1 MSEVQGNGRRVLV
14 VDDDP
19 DTALMFAELLKQL
32 GHAVDYVTSA
42 QAVVDVAK
50 RLRPWLVFLDIGM
63 PEVNGWELARLLRRE
78 LGNEAVRII
87 AVSGWGDPEHHQRS
101 REAGFDAHV
110 QKPVDM
116 DLLQSILAQ
125 VR

>member
-32 GHAVDYVTSA
+32 GHAVDYVTSS

-78 LGNEAVRII
+78 LGHEAVRII

-116 DLLQSILAQ
+116 HLLQSILAQ

>member
-32 GHAVDYVTSA
+32 GHAVDYVTSS
-42 QAVVDVAK
+42 QAVVDVSK

-78 LGNEAVRII
+78 LGHEAVRII

>member
-32 GHAVDYVTSA
+32 GHAVDYVTSS

-63 PEVNGWELARLLRRE
+63 PNMDGYEVAGRLRDQPD
-78 LGNEAVRII
+78 GNDILLVAVT
-87 AVSGWGDPEHHQRS
+87 GWGQPDDRLRS
-101 REAGFDAHV
+101 RTAGFDHHMV
-110 QKPVDM
+110 KPVEPD
-116 DLLQSILAQ
+116 DLQRLLAQ
-125 VR
+125 P